1 MRELTINEFRF
12 YLDRGITAETA
23 EKALNR
29 ACLIVENDAK
39 KRCPVGRTGLL
50 RNSIQHRVEREWQ
63 EYAGVVGTNVEY
75 APYVEF
81 GVGVYSANG
90 DGRQTPWV
98 YPTADGEFVYVHNDG
113 RETEAKSYGPRPF
126 LEPAL
131 VENINEV
138 KAEILETIKGELF
151 Q

>member
-12 YLDRGITAETA
+12 YLDRGITTETA

-29 ACLIVENDAK
+29 ACLIVEADAK
-39 KRCPVGRTGLL
+39 KRCPVGKTGLL
-50 RNSIQHRVEREWQ
+50 RNSISHRVEHEWQ

-81 GVGVYSANG
+81 GTGIYAVDG

-98 YPTADGEFVYVHNDG
+98 YRTADGEFYFTRG
-113 RETEAKSYGPRPF
+113 QKPQPY

-131 VENINEV
+131 DENIEEV

-151 Q
+151 K

>member
-63 EYAGVVGTNVEY
+63 TYAGVVGTNVEY

-81 GVGVYSANG
+81 GTGIYAANG

-98 YPTADGEFVYVHNDG
+98 YRTADGEFYWTQG
-113 RETEAKSYGPRPF
+113 QEPQPY

-151 Q
+151 R